1 MKVVCAWCEVEGK
14 ETLIGEIGLYDWQ
27 VTSHGICIDHEKA
40 VLMQIKDLRMQQNPR
55 LRRQRRH
62 RTVPASARP
71 SLSLATGFAA
81 CTTAWRRR
89 RHHSYGSSAQ
99 LSLPFGDS

>member
-40 VLMQIKDLRMQQNPR
+40 VLMQIKDPKMQQSAR
-55 LRRQRRH
+55 LRRQRRL
-62 RTVPASARP
+62 RTVPASPRP
-71 SLSLATGFAA
+71 SLTTGFPV

-89 RHHSYGSSAQ
+89 SRHSHGSSAQ

>member
-40 VLMQIKDLRMQQNPR
+40 VLRQIKDLRIQQKPR
-55 LRRQRRH
+55 LRRRKRL
-62 RTVPASARP
+62 RNVSPSSRP
-71 SLSLATGFAA
+71 SLTTGSPV
-81 CTTAWRRR
+81 CTSAWRRR
-89 RHHSYGSSAQ
+89 RQHAHVSSAQ
-99 LSLPFGDS
+99 LSLPFGDP